1 MEAIMRVD
9 FSKQQFSP
17 AVEQQYIRLMRVVRT
32 FIASI
37 VIASIGAVLVYAWP
51 ASEGHW
57 VDGFDWDVKATSH
70 AATRDATPGHSD
82 RVLRAKLD
90 ADSSPDPAL
99 NSVEGVVHHG

>member
-1 MEAIMRVD
+1 MRVD

-17 AVEQQYIRLMRVVRT
+17 DVEQQYIRLIRVVRT

-37 VIASIGAVLVYAWP
+37 VIASIGAVLVYSWP

-57 VDGFDWDVKATSH
+57 VDGIDWDVKATSH
-70 AATRDATPGHSD
+70 AATRGATPGHSD
-82 RVLRAKLD
+82 PVIRAKLD

>member
-1 MEAIMRVD
+1 MRVD

-17 AVEQQYIRLMRVVRT
+17 DVEQQYIRLMRVVRT

-57 VDGFDWDVKATSH
+57 VDGLDWDVKATSH
-70 AATRDATPGHSD
+70 ASTRDATPEHSD
-82 RVLRAKLD
+82 RVIRAKLD